1 MFPIFTLN
9 KSNSKHIKGASLTEF
24 VIITPIAI
32 LFVLASVQA
41 GLIYMAKSTLN
52 NAVFMA
58 ARHGANNNASES
70 AIKDSLAKGLIPFY
84 IDAFNKPDVGSMGM
98 AYGKAKVALA
108 NPLNFNKV
116 EIISPSTAMY
126 DVYGINSPTGRYIP
140 NDNLEYRDASPRASA
155 DGQISIRD
163 ANILKIKVT
172 YAYDIDKIPLMATL
186 FRRVMCTG
194 FLDQGSIVAWS
205 AKGAAYDASNCKYY
219 LNKKLPIVVYATVQM
234 QSNAIQ
240 VAGGAAPTSP
250 TSPVTPSP
258 STPTAPSTP
267 TTPLQ
272 PYPEPSPGAPVSPTP
287 TTPTTPN
294 APDEP
299 IACEAQAAPANT
311 QVLMGPMT
319 QQQTIV
325 WQQAIQQKQLQSA
338 QQIKPQSTVIL
349 PGPIPLP
356 IPAPITTGPKPTPID
371 PTDPRGPTYIPNP
384 TLPVISIPPII
395 GLPITA
401 IINICIPRVSKY
413 PPGKEE
419 ECKQLDKEFQAA
431 KTAARGMSCDP
442 KFNDSIQVLQDKYNK
457 NIAEA
462 TARDKYNQTCFNG
475 GDSGHNEQADNKRR
489 AAAKCLD
496 LMKLGGK

>member
-1 MFPIFTLN
+1 
-9 KSNSKHIKGASLTEF
+9 
-24 VIITPIAI
+24 
-32 LFVLASVQA
+32 
-41 GLIYMAKSTLN
+41 MAKSTLN

-219 LNKKLPIVVYATVQM
+219 LNKKLPIVAYATLQM

-240 VAGGAAPTSP
+240 VAAGTTPSSPTSP
-250 TSPVTPSP
+250 TAPTTP
-258 STPTAPSTP
+258 STPTTPTNP

-272 PYPEPSPGAPVSPTP
+272 PYPEPKPSTPVTPAPATPKTP
-287 TTPTTPN
+287 T

-299 IACEAQAAPANT
+299 IACDAQSAPANT
-311 QVLMGPMT
+311 QVLTGPMT

-325 WQQAIQQKQLQSA
+325 WQQALQQKQQQAA
-338 QQIKPQSTVIL
+338 QQIKPQATVIL
-349 PGPIPLP
+349 PGPVPLP
-356 IPAPITTGPKPTPID
+356 IPAPITTNPKPILVD
-371 PTDPRGPTYIPNP
+371 PTDPSGPTYTPGPKLP
-384 TLPVISIPPII
+384 TFPISTPPISI
-395 GLPITA
+395 LPIVVG
-401 IINICIPRVSKY
+401 IVNICIPRVVVY

-419 ECKQLDKEFQAA
+419 LCKQLKKDFDIA
-431 KTAARGMSCDP
+431 KNSAKGMSCNP
-442 KFNDSIQVLQDKYNK
+442 AKQDSLDVLQEKYDRNM
-457 NIAEA
+457 AEA
-462 TARDKYNQTCFNG
+462 VARDKLNQTCFGG
-475 GDSGHNEQADNKRR
+475 GDEGHKTAADQARK
-489 AAAKCLD
+489 AAKSCKD
-496 LMKLGGK
+496 LM